1 MLRHLRSEPDTALTG
16 PMAETILSDDAQTFV
31 VQSLACFDTPTTVA
45 RAVKAE
51 FGADITK
58 QAVEFYDPTKQAG
71 RTLSERWRT
80 LFHATREAFTSDA
93 VAVGISHRSTRLR
106 RLDRLYERAETQG
119 NTALAAQL
127 LAQAA
132 KEVGDVYTNRQ
143 RIDATHN
150 HVSHEDAL
158 GALE

>member
-1 MLRHLRSEPDTALTG
+1 
-16 PMAETILSDDAQTFV
+16 MAETILSDDAQTFV
-31 VQSLACFDTPTTVA
+31 VQSLACYDTPTAVA

-51 FGADITK
+51 FGAEITK

-71 RTLSERWRT
+71 RTLSEKWRT
-80 LFHATREAFTSDA
+80 LFHATREAFIADTTA
-93 VAVGISHRSTRLR
+93 IGISHRSTRLR
-106 RLDRLYERAETQG
+106 RLERLIDKAEAQG
-119 NTALAAQL
+119 NTALSAQL

-143 RIDATHN
+143 RIDATHS